1 MRQKHPDLFAE
12 KRKQMG
18 KCFIEIECDVCQNWQ
33 AKLCS
38 VFYLKERMILAVH
51 LSDHINRATEI
62 GKQRI
67 LEIRRSGTTY

>member
-1 MRQKHPDLFAE
+1 
-12 KRKQMG
+12 MG

-38 VFYLKERMILAVH
+38 AFYLKERMILAVR

-62 GKQRI
+62 GKQKDLGHTPVRHN
-67 LEIRRSGTTY
+67 LLSEITALINRT